1 MLLCAAGGHCIK
13 AVVAKQNKKG
23 ILIMAKNEKNKIA
36 GEDMPN
42 TEDILRHFSKEN
54 RDVFNKIKIE
64 DIKIPNNLSKK
75 HPKKQIKKLARIMKK
90 CGFSTPILVDDEMVL
105 ISGYARILAAKE
117 LKMIYI
123 PAVFLSNLT
132 EEEANAIRL
141 ADNRIAED
149 AEWDDEFLLLELN
162 SLLDVGFE
170 LEEIGFDTSDY
181 DKLLH
186 YAEDKSETHENEK
199 EDLSSWADK
208 NIPARVK
215 FGDIYRLGDHIL
227 VCGDSRDMKFY
238 KAIMLG
244 ETACIVLTDPPY
256 NCKIQGFVCKTKHKE
271 FAMAAGE
278 MTDNE
283 FGNFLLTVMKN
294 VESVSSPGCLSY
306 YFIDWR
312 QVRIMLNQGAEVY
325 DSLYNILVWNKKV
338 GGQGCGYRNQHELIC
353 VFKKKGHHQNHIQLG
368 AYGRYRTNVLDY
380 EGVRATN
387 PESLELLKYHSTSK
401 PVGLLHDILLDSTS
415 PNDIVLDVF
424 GGSGAT
430 LLAAQRCGRRCRM
443 IELDERYC
451 DTIIYRWETE
461 TGKKA
466 TFIKNIGENSHE

>member
-1 MLLCAAGGHCIK
+1 
-13 AVVAKQNKKG
+13 
-23 ILIMAKNEKNKIA
+23 MAKNKNNKIA
-36 GEDMPN
+36 GENTPN
-42 TEDILRHFSKEN
+42 TQDILRHFSEEN

-64 DIKIPNNLSKK
+64 DIKIPNNLSRK

-90 CGFSTPILVDDEMVL
+90 CGFSTPILLDDEMVL
-105 ISGYARILAAKE
+105 ISGYARILAAME

-149 AEWDDEFLLLELN
+149 AEWDYEFLLPELN
-162 SLLDVGFE
+162 SLLDIGFE

-294 VESVSSPGCLSY
+294 VESVSSPG
-306 YFIDWR
+306 
-312 QVRIMLNQGAEVY
+312 
-325 DSLYNILVWNKKV
+325 
-338 GGQGCGYRNQHELIC
+338 
-353 VFKKKGHHQNHIQLG
+353 
-368 AYGRYRTNVLDY
+368 
-380 EGVRATN
+380 
-387 PESLELLKYHSTSK
+387 
-401 PVGLLHDILLDSTS
+401 
-415 PNDIVLDVF
+415 
-424 GGSGAT
+424 
-430 LLAAQRCGRRCRM
+430 
-443 IELDERYC
+443 
-451 DTIIYRWETE
+451 
-461 TGKKA
+461 
-466 TFIKNIGENSHE
+466 